1 MWQTFWKDDRG
12 LVLSAELIII
22 VTVVVLGLITGLAC
36 VQQALVAEFQDV
48 SGALRGMNQSYGTPQ
63 FLGCAKIWGRTSWTA
78 GSRFTDT
85 TAGFVAP
92 AYGNADLGVGR
103 GGLLLESAP
112 SQVIAPERCLTC
124 PTEGVITPLPET
136 IAPIP
141 DSCTTCPQN
150 SPVPLAPRRPE
161 IPQGPAPQ
169 ISPQS

>member
-1 MWQTFWKDDRG
+1 MWLKFWTDEHG

-36 VQQALVAEFQDV
+36 VQQAVVAEFQDV
-48 SGALRGMNQSYGTPQ
+48 SGALRGLNQSYATPQ

-85 TAGFVAP
+85 TNGFVAP

-103 GGLLLESAP
+103 GGLLLEVPP
-112 SQVIAPERCLTC
+112 SQTLAPERCLTC
-124 PTEGVITPLPET
+124 PPANTVAPLPET

-141 DSCTTCPQN
+141 ECTTCPQKD
-150 SPVPLAPRRPE
+150 PGMLTPRRPV
-161 IPQGPAPQ
+161 IPQVPAPQ
-169 ISPQS
+169 VSPQL

>member
-1 MWQTFWKDDRG
+1 MWQNFRKDEHG
-12 LVLSAELIII
+12 LILSAELIII

-48 SGALRGMNQSYGTPQ
+48 SGAIRGMNQSYATPQ

-85 TAGFVAP
+85 TNGFVAP

-103 GGLLLESAP
+103 GGLLLETAP
-112 SQVIAPERCLTC
+112 SQTVAPERCLTC
-124 PTEGVITPLPET
+124 PQTDGVAPLPET
-136 IAPIP
+136 MAPIP
-141 DSCTTCPQN
+141 ECTTCPQN
-150 SPVPLAPRRPE
+150 GPSLLTPRRPV

-169 ISPQS
+169 VSPQL